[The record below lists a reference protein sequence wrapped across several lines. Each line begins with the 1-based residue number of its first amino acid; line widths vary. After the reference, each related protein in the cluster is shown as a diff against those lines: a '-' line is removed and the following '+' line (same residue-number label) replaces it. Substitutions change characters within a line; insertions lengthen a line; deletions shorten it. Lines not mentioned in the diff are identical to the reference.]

1 MRWERR
7 SPPIGSGEIPPV
19 AAKRATQRTALAML
33 TPKRLAAALRDMP
46 PATTALTTRW
56 RRSSESAIPAASF
69 AAEIMNQNNAD
80 SGIPSDSLRSDT
92 ALAVFAGGAAAMLS
106 FRLLPPLSPALRTR
120 RLLALA
126 LRDLHRLAVDSLPPS
141 SEDWEGRMYSRLAAL
156 PDIAEPLQRAQLL
169 AALSVGNE
177 IMQLRRISPLL
188 GLDPELD

>member
-1 MRWERR
+1 MRPSRELRWASMRWERR
-7 SPPIGSGEIPPV
+7 SPPIEQGEIPPV
-19 AAKRATQRTALAML
+19 ALKRATQRTALAML

-126 LRDLHRLAVDSLPPS
+126 LRDLHRLATRSQRSPV
-141 SEDWEGRMYSRLAAL
+141 DWEGRMHSRLAA
-156 PDIAEPLQRAQLL
+156 
-169 AALSVGNE
+169 
-177 IMQLRRISPLL
+177 
-188 GLDPELD
+188 

>member
-1 MRWERR
+1 
-7 SPPIGSGEIPPV
+7 
-19 AAKRATQRTALAML
+19 
-33 TPKRLAAALRDMP
+33 AALRDMP
-46 PATTALTTRW
+46 PSTTALTTRW

-188 GLDPELD
+188 GLDPELDAALAAVAQFDDAPRDLGRHGDHVGA